1 MPFKK
6 RLYLGGSAIALF
18 ALMLVSVSSQ
28 AASTSGDTLT
38 NKQVKEL
45 IANAKT
51 PADHMKLAKHFDAKA
66 DELAAESQKHAQ
78 LADQYRHT
86 QVLASDE
93 HTPTNYY
100 VDEAEHCAHLA
111 SKLSEAA
118 DAARDLAHD
127 HEKVAQ
133 QASK

>member
-6 RLYLGGSAIALF
+6 RIYLGGSAIALF
-18 ALMLVSVSSQ
+18 ALMLASFTSQ
-28 AASTSGDTLT
+28 AASTAGDKLT

-51 PADHMKLAKHFDAKA
+51 PADHMKLAKHFEAKA
-66 DELAAESQKHAQ
+66 DDLAAESQKHTQ
-78 LADQYRHT
+78 LADQYRHSH
-86 QVLASDE
+86 VLASDE

-100 VDEAEHCAHLA
+100 ADEAEHCARLA

-118 DAARDLAHD
+118 DAARDLARD

-133 QASK
+133 QTSK